1 MVVRRFDVFRN
12 PSLASTKNIPYFLVV
27 QSDLLDEMDT
37 CVVVPLAKAQAA
49 KRAASERLNP
59 GFQIDGADVVQLT
72 QLLAAVPMK
81 SLRKYITNLETQRDA
96 IVRALDL
103 LFDGI

>member
-1 MVVRRFDVFRN
+1 MVVRRFDIFRN
-12 PSLASTKNIPYFLVV
+12 PSLASAKAIPYFLVV

-59 GFQIDGADVVQLT
+59 EFQVESTSVVQLT
-72 QLLAAVPMK
+72 QLIAAVPMNL
-81 SLRKYITNLETQRDA
+81 LRKHVTNLDNQRDA
-96 IVRALDL
+96 IVRALDF